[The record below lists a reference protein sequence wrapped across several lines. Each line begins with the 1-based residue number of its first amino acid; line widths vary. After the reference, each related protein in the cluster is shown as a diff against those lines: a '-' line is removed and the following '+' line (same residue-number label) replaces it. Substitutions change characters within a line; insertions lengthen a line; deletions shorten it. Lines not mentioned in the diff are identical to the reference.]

1 MIEPF
6 SLSELGIFVGSC
18 CAGLSGFIFA
28 LSKSRCVT
36 IKCCGIECERDVIE
50 QHFVSQASDPIEDDL
65 SLTPSQ
71 SKEQPSSLQ

>member
-36 IKCCGIECERDVIE
+36 IKCCGIECERDVI
-50 QHFVSQASDPIEDDL
+50 DIIEDDL

>member
-28 LSKSRCVT
+28 LSKSRCIT
-36 IKCCGIECERDVIE
+36 IKCCGIECERDVI
-50 QHFVSQASDPIEDDL
+50 DPIEGDL

-71 SKEQPSSLQ
+71 SREQPSS